1 MRLNL
6 FKNTVLLFVVIVL
19 SCGNSNKQS
28 HKPTVIVGANQLGH
42 YFPLIKGK
50 NIGVVANQT
59 SVIFKTPNKDSDYNL
74 LQNDNAN
81 TKLLVTKTNPI
92 SHTHLVDS
100 LLSLGI
106 QIRKVFAPEHGYRG
120 KADAGEFVKDGVDIK
135 SGIPIVSLYGT
146 KKKPNREVLSDLD
159 LIIFDIQGVGA
170 RFYTFVST
178 LHYMM
183 ETCAELGIPVLVL
196 DRPNPNGHF
205 IDGPVLDMTYSSFVG
220 MHPVPI
226 VHGMTIGEYA
236 QMINGEGW
244 LDSSKPCDLTVI
256 PLANYDRNIVYDL
269 PIKPSPN
276 LPNAKAINLYP
287 SLCLFE
293 GTNVSAGRGT
303 SLQFQ
308 IFGSPFLS
316 SSVFDYSFT
325 PQPNFGAKF
334 PMHKNKLCFGKNLS
348 QSDHLNLLNLEWLK
362 EAYDNTADKNTFFN
376 PFFTKL
382 AGQELLQKQIEEGWS
397 TTKIRN
403 SWVKDLE
410 AFKTIRS
417 HYLLYR

>member
-28 HKPTVIVGANQLGH
+28 HKPRVIVGANQLEH